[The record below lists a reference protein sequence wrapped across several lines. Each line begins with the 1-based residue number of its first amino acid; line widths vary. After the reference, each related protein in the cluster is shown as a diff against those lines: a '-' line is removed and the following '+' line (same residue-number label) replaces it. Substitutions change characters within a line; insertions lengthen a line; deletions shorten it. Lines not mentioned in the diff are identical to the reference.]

1 MASQSLIDSG
11 RADESDDALP
21 DSLDLSSRVSPPRVT
36 GDRVVSNT
44 VLIIFGLLF
53 LAPLVWLLLA
63 SVDANAGSNI
73 KWPQFTASNF
83 DTVSHGIYLQGLKNS
98 VIISLIATV
107 VATIPATFAAYVFS
121 RRHLPLKG
129 PLLLGILML
138 AGVPISILIVP
149 IYQEYAVHSLLSL
162 VPASIFLGV
171 TALPFE
177 LWIIKNFI
185 DAVPID
191 LEESARL
198 ERAST
203 LQVILRVVVPLALPG
218 IGAAAIFGFIN
229 AWGNF
234 LVPLVLIS
242 NPSQQPSPVA
252 MYGFFGGNVIRWG
265 DIAAY
270 SILYALPVV
279 VLYLAMSRLFRG
291 GFVLSGAVKG

>member
-1 MASQSLIDSG
+1 VAVEQQTLPP
-11 RADESDDALP
+11 ALEVPPDAAAV
-21 DSLDLSSRVSPPRVT
+21 RPPRVT
-36 GDRVVSNT
+36 SGKVISNVT
-44 VLIIFGLLF
+44 LLILGVLFI
-53 LAPLVWLLLA
+53 APLIWLILGSVDSQASQTLEWPHFTFHNFTTAGNSANLLA
-63 SVDANAGSNI
+63 
-73 KWPQFTASNF
+73 
-83 DTVSHGIYLQGLKNS
+83 LRNS

-107 VATIPATFAAYVFS
+107 IATIPATLAGYVFS
-121 RRHLPLKG
+121 RRHIPFKG

-138 AGVPISILIVP
+138 AGVPLSILIVP
-149 IYQEYAVHSLLSL
+149 IYQIFAPRNFLAL

-177 LWIIKNFI
+177 LWIIKNFM

-203 LQVILRVVVPLALPG
+203 MQIITRVVVPLTLPG

-242 NPSQQPSPVA
+242 NSSQQPAPVA

-265 DIAAY
+265 EIAAY
-270 SILYALPVV
+270 SIMYSIPVLI
-279 VLYLAMSRLFRG
+279 LYLALSRLFRG
-291 GFVLSGAVKG
+291 GFVLSGAIRG